1 MSTIGKAF
9 AIHKMNRKE
18 RSSKGKYYNLRRAIT
33 VFGVFLIVLL
43 LSALYLGMVSAGHM
57 KEIIRE
63 DFNTQQLVL
72 AKYAANRIENGL
84 DFIERELLLL
94 SYSPS
99 IEYLEVSLANR
110 MSTTLSG
117 VKDEGII
124 DIKLIDNKGEKAYIV
139 DNLGV
144 FRTVKGQFRDTEYFK
159 WAFLKENK
167 NRIYVGEI
175 IRDYERYRGKLVM
188 TLSTPTYEESVD
200 EAHPVP
206 TGRFS
211 GVLLF
216 TVDVTYLVRRNIIDI
231 KSGKTGYAWA
241 IDNKGIFLYHPN
253 KEFIGEDAFKARAA
267 KEPKISFDQ
276 INTIQKEKMLKGEEG
291 TGWYISGWHRDIETK
306 MEKLIAYA
314 PVHLTPGQYHNWSI
328 AVVAPM
334 SEVEGAIHFVYIRQ
348 FYIQGVI
355 IFVIISGSVYVV
367 NFERRWARTLEEE
380 VLKKTEDL
388 KKSLDKLEKSEE
400 KYRTLVESAEDLIFT
415 LNEKGEY
422 LSMNRCAARF
432 FGGHPE
438 DLIGKNMYA
447 LFSKESAELQR
458 GFVEQVFNTGKN
470 VNVKYPVEIGEHEYW
485 LTSNFVGLKDENDKV
500 FAVLGISRDITE
512 RKKIEDE
519 QMFNTEKLASLGK
532 LTAGVVHELNNPLA
546 IMLGFVD
553 SLLEKAEPDSKEY
566 EMLKTIERQGLNSK
580 RIIESLLG
588 FARYR
593 DKTEYCSD
601 VNESLES
608 VVSVL
613 ENIFI
618 TKKIALEKNL
628 AEDLPRVR
636 GDSGHLQQVFMN
648 LITNAVAAME
658 GGGVLT
664 ITSRLHEPDKRVEIL
679 FKDTGQGIKKEYRDK
694 IFEAFFTTKRVGE
707 GTGLGLSVCYGIVT
721 KYGGEITFETVA
733 EEEDSE
739 RKGTTF
745 IVSLPVIPSG
755 TEKCYG
761 ES

>member
-1 MSTIGKAF
+1 LRQNQSEVMHEVNK
-9 AIHKMNRKE
+9 KE
-18 RSSKGKYYNLRRAIT
+18 TSSKGKYYNVRRT
-33 VFGVFLIVLL
+33 VIVLGILLIVLL
-43 LSALYLGMVSAGHM
+43 LSALYLGMVSASHM

-63 DFNTQQLVL
+63 DFNKQQLVL
-72 AKYAANRIENGL
+72 ARYAAIRVENSL
-84 DFIERELLLL
+84 DFIKRELSLL
-94 SYSPS
+94 SLSPS
-99 IEYLEVSLANR
+99 VQYLEVSWAKR
-110 MSTTLSG
+110 MNITLSG
-117 VKDEGII
+117 AREEGVTEIR
-124 DIKLIDNKGEKAYIV
+124 LIDDKGKTTFIV
-139 DNLGV
+139 DNLGTS
-144 FRTVKGQFRDTEYFK
+144 RIMKGDFQDSEYFK
-159 WAFLKENK
+159 WAFAEENK
-167 NRIYVGEI
+167 NRIYVGKI
-175 IRDYERYRGKLVM
+175 KKERARYPEKLVM
-188 TLSTPTYEESVD
+188 DLATPVYEESVD
-200 EAHPVP
+200 AAHPVP

-216 TVDVTYLVRRNIIDI
+216 TVDVTQLVGKAVKDI
-231 KSGKTGYAWA
+231 RSGKTGYAWA
-241 IDNKGIFLYHPN
+241 IDSAGMFLYHPK
-253 KEFIGEDAFKARAA
+253 KEFIGEDAFAARAA
-267 KEPKISFDQ
+267 RKPKISFDQ
-276 INTIQKEKMLKGEEG
+276 INMIQKEKMLKGEEG
-291 TGWYISGWHRDIETK
+291 TGMYISGWHGDIETEMK
-306 MEKLIAYA
+306 KLIAYA
-314 PVHLTPGQYHNWSI
+314 PVYLISERGRNWSI

-447 LFSKESAELQR
+447 LFSEESAELQM

-470 VNVKYPVEIGEHEYW
+470 VNVKYPVEIGEREYW
-485 LTSNFVGLKDENDKV
+485 LTSNFVGLEDENDRV

-512 RKKIEDE
+512 RKKVEDE
-519 QMFNTEKLASLGK
+519 QMYNTEKLASLGK
-532 LTAGVVHELNNPLA
+532 LTASVAHELNNPLA

-553 SLLEKAEPDSKEY
+553 NLLEKAEPDSKEY

-608 VVSVL
+608 VSSVI

-618 TKKIALEKNL
+618 TKKIALEKNF

-648 LITNAVAAME
+648 LITNAIAAME
-658 GGGVLT
+658 KGGVLT
-664 ITSRLHEPDKRVEIL
+664 ITTRLLDPGKRVEIV
-679 FKDTGQGIKKEYRDK
+679 FKDTGHGIKKEYRDK
-694 IFEAFFTTKRVGE
+694 IFEAFFTTKKVGE

-739 RKGTTF
+739 MKGTTF

-755 TEKCYG
+755 TEKCHG